1 MTDILCIGSVLWDV
15 IGRCP
20 DPMKHGFDRAG
31 HIRRHPG
38 GVAYN
43 IAKALSN
50 LNTMIRRKM
59 KSFGFKMFLDG
70 NVVITILVLKMKKI
84 YIVGTQLM
92 LAVSALPLL
101 TNL

>member
-15 IGRCP
+15 PDLVP

-43 IAKALSN
+43 IAKALKSKPVPRPDHQFG
-50 LNTMIRRKM
+50 TGCRR
-59 KSFGFKMFLDG
+59 G
-70 NVVITILVLKMKKI
+70 
-84 YIVGTQLM
+84 
-92 LAVSALPLL
+92 
-101 TNL
+101 

>member
-50 LNTMIRRKM
+50 LNLSPALITSLGQDTEGDELIQSCDRDGVRTDLIYRTLFPYTTLFRSRK
-59 KSFGFKMFLDG
+59 S
-70 NVVITILVLKMKKI
+70 VV
-84 YIVGTQLM
+84 
-92 LAVSALPLL
+92 
-101 TNL
+101 

>member
-31 HIRRHPG
+31 HIRRHQG

-50 LNTMIRRKM
+50 LNLSPALITSLGQDTEGDELIQSCDR
-59 KSFGFKMFLDG
+59 DG
-70 NVVITILVLKMKKI
+70 MRTDLIFRNKYACEKGGPGGHA
-84 YIVGTQLM
+84 Y
-92 LAVSALPLL
+92 
-101 TNL
+101 